1 MSVVFDYIGLRPSEK
16 ENWLRNKVHDQKSEN
31 SSDKPAG
38 TPRDS
43 TSNIT
48 QTSRSPTQG
57 AKHTVFFQSQT
68 MPSELVTT
76 IYGGFHK

>member
-57 AKHTVFFQSQT
+57 AKHTVFF
-68 MPSELVTT
+68 SESDHA
-76 IYGGFHK
+76 IRGSDDNIWRFP